1 MQVLPA
7 LGAGLC
13 AVALSLAL
21 LSPSPAPAANLAVPA
36 APPRADGHDVLVVD
50 GDRNGLAITFASH
63 KVDPW
68 GGVAKG
74 LKSDWRLVIRDA
86 RGELLA
92 EVPLDVSQFATNA
105 ADVGRA
111 RRVEG
116 CIVIDSHI
124 AMLVNAPTF
133 AAAASYEFYRGDV
146 RIGRTSGDDVRR
158 LAGGGR

>member
-1 MQVLPA
+1 PDGVFSGMFGRL
-7 LGAGLC
+7 L
-13 AVALSLAL
+13 VARGSRTEIR
-21 LSPSPAPAANLAVPA
+21 VPA
-36 APPRADGHDVLVVD
+36 SAIRSFGQVDQALVVD